1 VSGRLLVLFFYLIF
15 LQLSFGSVAP
25 NPFLRPGSGKA
36 KPPPAVPAP
45 PPPPPISQEVVK
57 EVEFRGFFLLK
68 GVPHFC
74 IFNKKANFG
83 EWIRLSE
90 KTHESFSA
98 ESFDLESETLTLAFN
113 GQSFQLTLEQSKSVN
128 SGGGGAVKSS
138 VPKLPAPTNTTR
150 TITPRVMPPKPSST
164 PQLPDWLVQ
173 RSQKSGIS
181 NSFSPGSRVSNPS
194 QKSNGTILPGMIP
207 PRRPQSPT
215 SASPPGNGD
224 SLLGTPSSSG
234 VVSQPNSLV
243 STPSSRSGV
252 SLNQGVNNSGITSS
266 VTSTVSSQEDEIDL
280 SSLPP
285 PPPPPNILPPSGPP
299 DIIPSRDE

>member
-1 VSGRLLVLFFYLIF
+1 MSGRLLVLFFYLIF
-15 LQLSFGSVAP
+15 LELSFGGVAP
-25 NPFLRPGSGKA
+25 NPFLRPGSGKT

-90 KTHESFSA
+90 KTHESFLA

-113 GQSFQLTLEQSKSVN
+113 GQSFQLTLEQSKGGNSVN
-128 SGGGGAVKSS
+128 GGSAKSS
-138 VPKLPAPTNTTR
+138 VPKLPAPTTKTSAS
-150 TITPRVMPPKPSST
+150 TPKVMPPKPRST

-181 NSFSPGSRVSNPS
+181 NSSTPGSRGSNS
-194 QKSNGTILPGMIP
+194 FQSSSGAVLPGVIP
-207 PRRPQSPT
+207 PRRPQSLT
-215 SASPPGNGD
+215 SPSPRANSGSLPGV
-224 SLLGTPSSSG
+224 PSSVSP
-234 VVSQPNSLV
+234 VSQV
-243 STPSSRSGV
+243 STPVSTSSSVGGASFNQGTNSGV
-252 SLNQGVNNSGITSS
+252 TSS
-266 VTSTVSSQEDEIDL
+266 ISNPVSSQGDEIDL
-280 SSLPP
+280 STLPP

>member
-1 VSGRLLVLFFYLIF
+1 MSGRLLVLFFYLLFNQI
-15 LQLSFGSVAP
+15 SFGGVAP
-25 NPFLRPGSGKA
+25 NPFLRPGSGKVKA
-36 KPPPAVPAP
+36 PPAP
-45 PPPPPISQEVVK
+45 PTKPPPPISQEVVK

-113 GQSFQLTLEQSKSVN
+113 GQSFQLTLEQSKARSSTGV
-128 SGGGGAVKSS
+128 SSSKSK
-138 VPKLPAPTNTTR
+138 VPKLPAPTNKTSAS
-150 TITPRVMPPKPSST
+150 TPRVMPPKPRST

-181 NSFSPGSRVSNPS
+181 NSSNPGSRVSNS
-194 QKSNGTILPGMIP
+194 FQSSGGAVLPGVIP
-207 PRRPQSPT
+207 PRRPQSLT
-215 SASPPGNGD
+215 SPSPRANSG
-224 SLLGTPSSSG
+224 SLSGAPSSTG
-234 VVSQPNSLV
+234 PVPQVSAPISNV
-243 STPSSRSGV
+243 PSFSGV
-252 SLNQGVNNSGITSS
+252 SLNEGPSSGIKSS
-266 VTSTVSSQEDEIDL
+266 ISNPVSSQGDEIDL
-280 SSLPP
+280 SALPP

>member
-1 VSGRLLVLFFYLIF
+1 VSGRLLVLFFYLLF
-15 LQLSFGSVAP
+15 FQLSFGGVAP

-36 KPPPAVPAP
+36 KAPPAVPAP

-74 IFNKKANFG
+74 IFNKKSNFG

-90 KTHESFSA
+90 KTHESFLA
-98 ESFDLESETLTLAFN
+98 ESFDLDSETLTLAFN
-113 GQSFQLTLEQSKSVN
+113 GQSFQLTLEQSKGGNSVD
-128 SGGGGAVKSS
+128 GGSAKSS
-138 VPKLPAPTNTTR
+138 VPKLPAPTKTSASA
-150 TITPRVMPPKPSST
+150 PKVMPPKPRST

-181 NSFSPGSRVSNPS
+181 NSSIPSSRVSNS
-194 QKSNGTILPGMIP
+194 FQTSSGAVLPGMLP
-207 PRRPQSPT
+207 PRRPQSITPP
-215 SASPPGNGD
+215 SPRVNGG
-224 SLLGTPSSSG
+224 SLLTVPSSAG
-234 VVSQPNSLV
+234 TVSQV
-243 STPSSRSGV
+243 SAPVTTSPSVGGV
-252 SLNQGVNNSGITSS
+252 SLNQGTNSGIQSSTSNPLS
-266 VTSTVSSQEDEIDL
+266 IQGDEIDL
-280 SSLPP
+280 STLPP